1 MRTMYKITEK
11 QSPCQTV
18 LCIRRR
24 GPYRLIAGMI
34 PELCC
39 YAEDKGLDIIGPP
52 MFICHEMTPEEAMK
66 ADENECADVEVVIPI
81 SGPTE
86 ENEEIT
92 CYEIPSETMACVIHR
107 GPYDSVT
114 PAYEALFAWIADN
127 GKEITGPIREIYL
140 NDPEEVQPEEILTQI
155 CIPVR

>member
-1 MRTMYKITEK
+1 MRTMYRITEK
-11 QSPCQTV
+11 KSPRHTV
-18 LCIRRR
+18 ICTRRR
-24 GPYRLIAGMI
+24 GPYRLIAEMI

-39 YAEDKGLDIIGPP
+39 YAEEKGLDITGPP
-52 MFICHEMTPEEAMK
+52 MFICHEMTPEEAME
-66 ADENECADVEVVIPI
+66 ADKNECADVEVVLPI

-92 CYEIPSETMACVIHR
+92 CYEIPTETVACVVHR

-114 PAYEALFAWIADN
+114 PAYEALYAWIEDH
-127 GKEITGPIREIYL
+127 GKKITGPIREIYL
-140 NDPEEVQPEEILTQI
+140 NDPAEVPPEEILTQI